1 MSLGFCRPLA
11 RVFSMALALTGSLVQ
26 TARAD
31 EPILPVVFVHGFS
44 GSAQQYETQALR
56 WASNGYPKPVTGI
69 DRLFVGFQLAHL
81 DAFIDALLAETG
93 DTKVY
98 VVGHS
103 AGTAVMT
110 SYLN

>member
-1 MSLGFCRPLA
+1 MSLGFCRPLG
-11 RVFSMALALTGSLVQ
+11 RVLLTALVAVGSGVQ
-26 TARAD
+26 IARAD

-81 DAFIDALLAETG
+81 DAFIDAILAETVILRSTWSVTRRHLG
-93 DTKVY
+93 
-98 VVGHS
+98 
-103 AGTAVMT
+103 MT
-110 SYLN
+110 SY